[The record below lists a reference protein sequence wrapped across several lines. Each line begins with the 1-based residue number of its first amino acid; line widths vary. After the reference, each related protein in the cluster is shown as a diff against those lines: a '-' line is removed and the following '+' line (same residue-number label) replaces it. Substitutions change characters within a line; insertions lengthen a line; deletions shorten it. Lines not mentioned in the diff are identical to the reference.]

1 MTTTPFLTLERVCW
15 QLPDGRLLFSDL
27 DETFDARP
35 TGLVGRNGVGK
46 SVLAQLLAGRL
57 LPTRGRCVR
66 SGPAAWLP
74 QQIDASPIDT
84 VADLAGL
91 GDALAALHR
100 IEQGSSDVAD
110 FDALGERWQLREHLL
125 AELERMQLHGVSAE
139 TPVHRL
145 SGGQRMRVALAGA
158 FLSEA
163 DFLVLDE
170 PSNHLDAQ
178 GRQLLRDQLRR
189 WPRGLLVV
197 SHDRALLGDMQRIV
211 ELSSLGL
218 RSHGGN
224 YDFYAARRS
233 EERRLAAETLQQR
246 RHERRRGEQA
256 LREQQEQRERR
267 TARGN
272 RQAAHANQA
281 PILLGRQKQR
291 AQATAGKADLQQQQQ
306 RERLDDQVR
315 QAAAEVEAAAPVV
328 LLPVAGTGGAPERMV
343 VLKDVVLPFV
353 EGIHSKIDL
362 LLRRGERLAL
372 TGRNGSGKSVLL
384 KVLAGRL
391 PPLSGTV
398 RVNAPHAWL
407 DQHLALPVPEAPAM
421 EQLRHANPSMA
432 GANLRTRLALLGLDA
447 GNAQQPVET
456 LSGGERMKLALACAL
471 YAQPPAQLLLLDE
484 PANHLDLDSMQALE
498 AMLRDWSGTLLV
510 AAHDEAFLR
519 GIGITGRLHADAEGW
534 RRRPP

>member
-57 LPTRGRCVR
+57 APTRGRCLR
-66 SGPAAWLP
+66 SGPVAWLP
-74 QQIDASPIDT
+74 QQIDVSPTAS

-110 FDALGERWQLREHLL
+110 FEVLGERWQLREQLQT
-125 AELERMQLHGVSAE
+125 ELERMQLCGVSAD
-139 TPVHRL
+139 TPASRL

-158 FLSEA
+158 FLSDA

-178 GRQLLRDQLRR
+178 GRQLLREQLRR

-211 ELSSLGL
+211 ELSPLGL

-224 YDFYAARRS
+224 YAFYAARSS
-233 EERRLAAETLQQR
+233 EERRLAAEALQQR
-246 RHERRRGEQA
+246 RHERRQGEQA
-256 LREQQEQRERR
+256 LREQQEQREHRA
-267 TARGN
+267 ARGN

-291 AQATAGKADLQQQQQ
+291 AQASAGKAHLQQQQQ
-306 RERLDDQVR
+306 RERLDEQVR
-315 QAAAEVEAAAPVV
+315 QAAAAVEAAAPVV
-328 LLPVAGTGGAPERMV
+328 LLPVAGTGDAPERV
-343 VLKDVVLPFV
+343 AVLEDVVLPFV
-353 EGIHSKIDL
+353 DGALARIDL

-384 KVLAGRL
+384 KVLAGHLR
-391 PPLSGTV
+391 PLQGAV
-398 RVNAPHAWL
+398 QMNAPHAWL
-407 DQHLALPVPEAPAM
+407 DQHLAFPIAAAPAM
-421 EQLRHANPSMA
+421 AQLRHANPAMA
-432 GANLRTRLALLGLDA
+432 EAGLRTRLALLGLDA
-447 GNAQQPVET
+447 AQAQRPVEA

-484 PANHLDLDSMQALE
+484 PANHLDLDAMQALE
-498 AMLRDWSGTLLV
+498 TMLRDWPGTLLV
-510 AAHDEAFLR
+510 AAHDEAFLQ
-519 GIGITGRLHADAEGW
+519 GIGITGRLHADAGGW
-534 RRRPP
+534 RRLPP